1 MYSDK
6 KNILQLVALLKA
18 HGVRK
23 IVLCPGSRNAA
34 IVHTLANIEDFTCY
48 SVTDERS
55 AGFFAIG
62 LSLQG
67 GGPAAVC
74 CTSGSA
80 LLNLHPAVAEAFYQQ
95 VPPDFVISADRP
107 RCLDRTNGR
116 TNPAPAPCVRN
127 VSQDVCQPCP
137 KYILR
142 KTNGFATALSTKPY
156 WKPPTTQRACT
167 YQCTHFRT
175 HLPLHRQNT
184 SRSTCHHTLS
194 RTECL

>member
-6 KNILQLVALLKA
+6 KNILQLAALLKA

-80 LLNLHPAVAEAFYQQ
+80 LLHLHPSVRW
-95 VPPDFVISADRP
+95 S
-107 RCLDRTNGR
+107 RCRST
-116 TNPAPAPCVRN
+116 
-127 VSQDVCQPCP
+127 CP
-137 KYILR
+137 KYKAM
-142 KTNGFATALSTKPY
+142 KTNGSATV
-156 WKPPTTQRACT
+156 
-167 YQCTHFRT
+167 
-175 HLPLHRQNT
+175 
-184 SRSTCHHTLS
+184 
-194 RTECL
+194 

>member
-62 LSLQG
+62 LSYKGEALPQY
-67 GGPAAVC
+67 AALPV
-74 CTSGSA
+74 
-80 LLNLHPAVAEAFYQQ
+80 
-95 VPPDFVISADRP
+95 RP
-107 RCLDRTNGR
+107 C
-116 TNPAPAPCVRN
+116 
-127 VSQDVCQPCP
+127 
-137 KYILR
+137 
-142 KTNGFATALSTKPY
+142 
-156 WKPPTTQRACT
+156 
-167 YQCTHFRT
+167 
-175 HLPLHRQNT
+175 
-184 SRSTCHHTLS
+184 
-194 RTECL
+194 

>member
-80 LLNLHPAVAEAFYQQ
+80 LLNLHPAVASDCHFRR
-95 VPPDFVISADRP
+95 PP

-127 VSQDVCQPCP
+127 VSQDVCQP
-137 KYILR
+137 
-142 KTNGFATALSTKPY
+142 A
-156 WKPPTTQRACT
+156 
-167 YQCTHFRT
+167 
-175 HLPLHRQNT
+175 
-184 SRSTCHHTLS
+184 RSTY
-194 RTECL
+194 

>member
-6 KNILQLVALLKA
+6 KNILQLAALLKA

-95 VPPDFVISADRP
+95 VPLIVISADRP
-107 RCLDRTNGR
+107 AAWMDRLYLSRGYSVRWSRCRSTY
-116 TNPAPAPCVRN
+116 
-127 VSQDVCQPCP
+127 P
-137 KYILR
+137 KCKPT
-142 KTNGFATALSTKPY
+142 KTNGSATV
-156 WKPPTTQRACT
+156 
-167 YQCTHFRT
+167 
-175 HLPLHRQNT
+175 
-184 SRSTCHHTLS
+184 
-194 RTECL
+194 

>member
-6 KNILQLVALLKA
+6 KNILQLAALL
-18 HGVRK
+18 
-23 IVLCPGSRNAA
+23 NAA

-62 LSLQG
+62 LSFQG

-95 VPPDFVISADRP
+95 VPLIVISADRP
-107 RCLDRTNGR
+107 AAWIGQMD
-116 TNPAPAPCVRN
+116 
-127 VSQDVCQPCP
+127 
-137 KYILR
+137 
-142 KTNGFATALSTKPY
+142 
-156 WKPPTTQRACT
+156 
-167 YQCTHFRT
+167 
-175 HLPLHRQNT
+175 
-184 SRSTCHHTLS
+184 
-194 RTECL
+194 

>member
-55 AGFFAIG
+55 AGFFCHRPIFTRG
-62 LSLQG
+62 RPCRSMLHFRF
-67 GGPAAVC
+67 GPAEPAPC
-74 CTSGSA
+74 RSRSLLPTSTSDC
-80 LLNLHPAVAEAFYQQ
+80 HFRRP
-95 VPPDFVISADRP
+95 P

-127 VSQDVCQPCP
+127 VSQDVCQP
-137 KYILR
+137 
-142 KTNGFATALSTKPY
+142 A
-156 WKPPTTQRACT
+156 
-167 YQCTHFRT
+167 
-175 HLPLHRQNT
+175 
-184 SRSTCHHTLS
+184 RSTY
-194 RTECL
+194 